1 MPWAATG
8 SPCAALSPL
17 DPSWGAT
24 GGRKTALRGS
34 QGKKWGNGPGEN
46 PAGNRPTGREILEGP
61 RRRRETPE
69 NMAALALRG
78 PQGPLPGPAGSPFF
92 PLGSRN
98 QPKRAEKGPG
108 RPGAPQRVPVTP
120 HHRLGW
126 SWRPAAGSATE
137 GTRPSQPARAG
148 RTETRRA
155 LQAAAPGART
165 APIMKGGG
173 PPVRPANRPFDRRPG
188 KTGQNHPVRRGL
200 TQGCRRSDRRQED
213 NKTAPLPDPGRRP
226 KGGGR
231 TMTPAPP
238 AERPHG
244 PGKPP
249 PRAPSRPFSA
259 EAGTSGNPGN
269 WR

>member
-1 MPWAATG
+1 MQPFPRWTLPG
-8 SPCAALSPL
+8 SRPEGGKRPC
-17 DPSWGAT
+17 G
-24 GGRKTALRGS
+24 ALRAKMGEWPR
-34 QGKKWGNGPGEN
+34 GKPSREPAHGKGNPRRAAAQAGTPRKHGRIGAQR
-46 PAGNRPTGREILEGP
+46 PAGPPSGAGRPP
-61 RRRRETPE
+61 F
-69 NMAALALRG
+69 
-78 PQGPLPGPAGSPFF
+78 FF
-92 PLGSRN
+92 PLGAATSPSGLRKA
-98 QPKRAEKGPG
+98 QEGPARHSG
-108 RPGAPQRVPVTP
+108 FRSPPNHMP
-120 HHRLGW
+120 GW

-165 APIMKGGG
+165 APIMKGRG

-226 KGGGR
+226 KGGNR

>member
-1 MPWAATG
+1 MPRAATG
-8 SPCAALSPL
+8 SPCAYPSPL
-17 DPSWGAT
+17 DPSWEPPEGEKRPY
-24 GGRKTALRGS
+24 GVLREKMGEWPRGKPS
-34 QGKKWGNGPGEN
+34 REPAQGKGNPRRAAAQAGNPRKHGRIGAER
-46 PAGNRPTGREILEGP
+46 PAGPPSGAGRLSLSSPRSRGRPKG
-61 RRRRETPE
+61 
-69 NMAALALRG
+69 
-78 PQGPLPGPAGSPFF
+78 
-92 PLGSRN
+92 
-98 QPKRAEKGPG
+98 AEKGPG

-120 HHRLGW
+120 NHMPGW

-137 GTRPSQPARAG
+137 GTRPCEPVRAG

-173 PPVRPANRPFDRRPG
+173 PPVRPANRPFDHEPG
-188 KTGQNHPVRRGL
+188 KTGQNHPVRRRL
-200 TQGCRRSDRRQED
+200 TQGCGRSDRRQAD
-213 NKTAPLPDPGRRP
+213 NKKRRAPGPRAPV
-226 KGGGR
+226 KGDNR

-238 AERPHG
+238 AERPRG

-249 PRAPSRPFSA
+249 SRAPSRPFSA